1 MTDKIILDDKY
12 IILNN
17 KKNGKGLT
25 SGVFKVE
32 DIKTKKIYVAK
43 ILSQHTRLF
52 DNEIEFLIY
61 LKKKELKIL

>member
-1 MTDKIILDDKY
+1 MSDEFILDDKY

-25 SGVFKVE
+25 SAVFKVE

-52 DNEIEFLIY
+52 DNEREFLNL